1 MTEQDVHDLVT
12 EAIKNGDTDGANALR
27 SVLQNIEKARKAK
40 RCKKGG
46 DDVDAAIRDAYKTTC
61 EERDSIRDAIASEE
75 ARMTSLDDTAR
86 AHAQATLKK
95 RQRRLATVEHQ
106 RETIERILPPE
117 PETLTD
123 DEVKTL
129 VKAAI
134 AQTGATT
141 MRDMC
146 RVMQTVQTLAN
157 GATFDRKLA
166 ADTVKARLNNA

>member
-1 MTEQDVHDLVT
+1 MTEQDVRDLVT
-12 EAIKNGDTDGANALR
+12 EAIKSGDTDGANALR
-27 SVLQNIEKARKAK
+27 SVLQNIEMAKKAR
-40 RCKKGG
+40 RRKKGEA
-46 DDVDAAIRDAYKTTC
+46 DVDAAIRDAYKTTC

-75 ARMTSLDDTAR
+75 ARMAELDDAAR
-86 AHAQATLKK
+86 AHARVTLEK

-123 DEVKTL
+123 DEVETL

-134 AQTGATT
+134 EQTGAAT
-141 MRDMC
+141 MRDMG
-146 RVMQTVQTLAN
+146 RVMKAIQALAN

-166 ADTVKARLNNA
+166 ADAVKARLGNA